1 MSTKNRILEL
11 LEQQRGE
18 SISGEHL
25 AGVLGISRNAVWK
38 AIKELQ
44 KDGYN
49 IVAVTNKGYCLSA
62 ENDIISIP
70 GIKPFL
76 SERSQ
81 FYANKI
87 QVHKSLE
94 STNKTAKEMKKNYK
108 TIDLV
113 YIAMGAVLITIC
125 SWISIPTTVPFT
137 MQTFA
142 VFFVLSILGGK
153 RGTVAIIVYVLL
165 GAVGVPVFAQFTSG
179 IGILFG
185 NTGGYIVGFIFMGLV
200 YWLIVHFLGKKLWV
214 EILAMVIGLAV
225 CYSFGT
231 VWFMIVYAQAN
242 GAVGLAMVLAWCVI
256 PFIIPD
262 LIKLGLALTLARRL
276 SPVLKLQ

>member
-1 MSTKNRILEL
+1 MDRLNSCEFNM
-11 LEQQRGE
+11 
-18 SISGEHL
+18 
-25 AGVLGISRNAVWK
+25 
-38 AIKELQ
+38 
-44 KDGYN
+44 KD
-49 IVAVTNKGYCLSA
+49 
-62 ENDIISIP
+62 
-70 GIKPFL
+70 
-76 SERSQ
+76 
-81 FYANKI
+81 
-87 QVHKSLE
+87 
-94 STNKTAKEMKKNYK
+94 AKEMKKNYK

-113 YIAMGAVLITIC
+113 YIALGAVLITIC

-165 GAVGVPVFAQFTSG
+165 GAVGVPVFAQFNSG

-242 GAVGLAMVLAWCVI
+242 AAVGLAMVLAWCVI

>member
-1 MSTKNRILEL
+1 MKQLDGVSSEFQVKGDLEITAHMKTIV
-11 LEQQRGE
+11 
-18 SISGEHL
+18 S
-25 AGVLGISRNAVWK
+25 
-38 AIKELQ
+38 EL
-44 KDGYN
+44 
-49 IVAVTNKGYCLSA
+49 A
-62 ENDIISIP
+62 ENPQIIAAQ
-70 GIKPFL
+70 GCDDLARVRRFTM
-76 SERSQ
+76 
-81 FYANKI
+81 N
-87 QVHKSLE
+87 H
-94 STNKTAKEMKKNYK
+94 TKETKKNFR

-113 YIAMGAVLITIC
+113 YMALGAVLIAVC
-125 SWISIPTTVPFT
+125 SWISIPTIVPFT

-142 VFFVLSILGGK
+142 VFFVLSALGGK
-153 RGTVAIIVYVLL
+153 RGTVAIIIYVLL

-179 IGILFG
+179 IGILLG

-200 YWLIVHFLGKKLWV
+200 YWLIVHFMGKKTWV
-214 EILAMVIGLAV
+214 KTLAMVIGLAV
-225 CYSFGT
+225 CYTFGT